1 MPTQMNE
8 RNIDDSFL
16 DALEC
21 DPFKAVCDFNAERLS
36 HNDKAAAFL
45 EETFGLSVEQA
56 NSQKV
61 GFSDRRL
68 GKCLPSND
76 SKRGLQLRD
85 MLKKLGLLK
94 TSGHEAL
101 GGCVT
106 FPLYDEDGNV
116 TGIFGRRID
125 RKARGPKEITVGTGT
140 MRVSLDKKAAAPCN
154 DVELTKAVASER
166 TTKVVKEEP
175 TSEAKEDAEKVAK
188 PETTSE
194 AKEEPNNDNA
204 PTIKIEES
212 EVIFTCD
219 DRRYRVRG
227 LQKNTNPCSLKV
239 NIMASRDELVHLDS
253 LDLVK
258 ARSRASFIKATGAEL
273 FVDVDLIKRDIGKML
288 LQLEELREQQ
298 IAKAKSPLAKPVE
311 LSEAEINEAIKL
323 LRDPKLLQRIVADL
337 TACGM
342 VGEDI
347 NKLVGYLAATSRMLK
362 SPLAIVI
369 QSSSSA
375 GKTSLMDAILA
386 MMPEEDQLRFSG
398 ITSQSLF
405 YLQSDQIRHKILA
418 ISEDEGAS
426 RATYALKL
434 LQSEGELRHGGVSRD
449 ENGNMVTEA
458 THVKGPVQFM
468 MTSTAMDIDEE
479 LVNRGL
485 VLTVDES
492 RNQTGDILSKQR
504 DARMFETFVS
514 GIAAERIQRLHQNAQ
529 RLLKPLRVFN
539 PYASQL
545 TFPTHKT
552 RLRRDHQKYL
562 TLIDTVALLHQYQR
576 ETYKVEIDGKTIEYI
591 NVEPSDIAVAN
602 GIAGEVLGRSLDDLS
617 PQTRRL
623 LMLLHE
629 FVSRQSKADGVNGD
643 AFRFTRR
650 DVREATQW
658 SDTQLHR
665 HLTRLADLEY
675 LNIHHGKHGRRYVYE
690 LLYRGEGH
698 ENQPFLM
705 GLIDPSKLQEP
716 PTTTPTVAG

>member
-1 MPTQMNE
+1 MNE

-16 DALEC
+16 DALED
-21 DPFKAVCDFNAERLS
+21 DPFKAVCDFNAERLPAS
-36 HNDKAAAFL
+36 DKATSFL
-45 EETFGLSVEQA
+45 LSKYNITPERA
-56 NSQKV
+56 HDEKI

-101 GGCVT
+101 GGCAT

-125 RKARGPKEITVGTGT
+125 RKARGPKEVTVGTGT
-140 MRVSLDKKAAAPCN
+140 MRVSLDQNAAPPCN
-154 DVELTKAVASER
+154 DVELTKAIASER
-166 TTKVVKEEP
+166 ATKVEKEEP
-175 TSEAKEDAEKVAK
+175 TSEAKE
-188 PETTSE
+188 
-194 AKEEPNNDNA
+194 EPTPDNA

-258 ARSRASFIKATGAEL
+258 ARSRASFIKAAGAEL
-273 FVDVDLIKRDIGKML
+273 FVDVELIKRDIGKML

-629 FVSRQSKADGVNGD
+629 FVSRQSKADGVSGD

-658 SDTQLHR
+658 SDFQVHT
-665 HLTRLADLEY
+665 HLSRLVELEY
-675 LNIHHGKHGRRYVYE
+675 LIAHRGKRGSRFVYE

-698 ENQPFLM
+698 ESQPFLI

-716 PTTTPTVAG
+716 PTTTTSSSGTA